1 MTWKKSAFIFD
12 EQERVKTMM
21 LFYCVV
27 ELLTSQ
33 KLQSLLYLLLV
44 AGNFLNSVSS
54 RILILEKHK

>member
-1 MTWKKSAFIFD
+1 
-12 EQERVKTMM
+12 MM

-54 RILILEKHK
+54 HTLTQEKPT

>member
-1 MTWKKSAFIFD
+1 
-12 EQERVKTMM
+12 MM
-21 LFYCVV
+21 LFYCVA

-54 RILILEKHK
+54 RTLP